1 MRAAGKVERN
11 YLQQCLGSCQVHRY
25 IEHICRS
32 SPGWAIIVAAMLAA
46 GCARRWTLCNDAA
59 SSAAI
64 DRQRQTACE
73 AVHRLP
79 ANQTESDCHLDC
91 SNPGMAPAPMCSDPE
106 HLPLALPAEA
116 PSAGTAPPMGWAG
129 PELDLGFGEFTAAA
143 MAAASSDWAGPLRLP
158 VVPQAQPADE
168 TTPDLFVQSHPQAD
182 SLPWHPQTAGLPTP
196 TGPAGPDGWSLP
208 VGESGE
214 HAPQELAGPPERVQ
228 HRLRALLSQ
237 ARRDIRADHLGYY
250 SWPTLRDLGL
260 GVIVAAPLA
269 NTSMD
274 EDFRDW
280 YQQRVRTRGTD
291 DLATFW
297 KTFGEGQIFIPS
309 FAVLAVVGNC
319 CPQRPLMAAAGDYS
333 GRVTRAYLVG
343 TPPMLLMQFM
353 LGAGRPDENSLAS
366 QWRPF
371 QDNNGVS
378 GHAFVGSVP
387 FITVAQ
393 CVESPLLKG
402 TFYVLSTFPAW
413 SRINDDAHYLSQAML
428 GWWMGYL
435 ACRAVNQPPSPQP
448 SRPLAG
454 AEWKLLPLVTTEMTG
469 LGITLRR

>member
-1 MRAAGKVERN
+1 M
-11 YLQQCLGSCQVHRY
+11 HRY
-25 IEHICRS
+25 IKHICRS
-32 SPGWAIIVAAMLAA
+32 SPGWTIILAAMLAA
-46 GCARRWTLCNDAA
+46 GCAQRWTLCTDAA

-64 DRQRQTACE
+64 DRQHQTACTV
-73 AVHRLP
+73 AHGMP
-79 ANQTESDCHLDC
+79 ASQTAPDCHFDR
-91 SNPGMAPAPMCSDPE
+91 SNPGMAPARACSGSE
-106 HLPLALPAEA
+106 HLPLAIPADA
-116 PSAGTAPPMGWAG
+116 PCAGTAPPIGSAG
-129 PELDLGFGEFTAAA
+129 PELDLGFGEFATAA

-158 VVPQAQPADE
+158 AVPPVQSSVE
-168 TTPDLFVQSHPQAD
+168 TTAEL
-182 SLPWHPQTAGLPTP
+182 SLQLHPQTTELPTT
-196 TGPAGPDGWSLP
+196 TGPAGADGWPPL

-214 HAPQELAGPPERVQ
+214 HASQELAGPPDHVQ
-228 HRLRALLSQ
+228 HRLRLLLAQ
-237 ARRDIRADHLGYY
+237 ARRDIRSDHLGYY

-274 EDFRDW
+274 GDFRDW

-319 CPQRPLMAAAGDYS
+319 CPRRPLMTAASDYS

-343 TPPMLLMQFM
+343 APPMLLMQLT
-353 LGAGRPDENSLAS
+353 LGAGRPDEHSVGS

-378 GHAFVGSVP
+378 GHAFMGSVP
-387 FITVAQ
+387 FITAAQ
-393 CVESPLLKG
+393 CVDSPLLKG

-435 ACRAVNQPPSPQP
+435 ACRAVNQPPSSQP
-448 SRPLAG
+448 PRPLAG
-454 AEWKLLPLVTTEMTG
+454 AQWKLLPLVTPEMTG
-469 LGITLRR
+469 LGVTLRR